1 MALINKT
8 VQQDINCL
16 CVCLLSFASINILSM
31 LILIIIYNRTGKF
44 KPALKVLLLISFF
57 MFIIFLILKVL
68 FSLPRIYDKTFDN
81 ISIIYFLS
89 FFADVFLAVYFD
101 IIEEKDRYYIVNYF
115 SALTSLA
122 ALIVALVAL
131 FK

>member
-1 MALINKT
+1 
-8 VQQDINCL
+8 
-16 CVCLLSFASINILSM
+16 
-31 LILIIIYNRTGKF
+31 
-44 KPALKVLLLISFF
+44 